1 VKDYETI
8 SNKSDKDPT
17 YFLSNRDKLRLMLS
31 SINMID
37 NIQLDLNDLNNLKQH
52 LDFDPFFEIK
62 EKNEMIIGLLD
73 LIKNTSDQF
82 ELQNAKANG
91 FFTMSE
97 SVTTQINKKLLY
109 LESLLSVME
118 KKKKPIKS

>member
-1 VKDYETI
+1 MKDYETI